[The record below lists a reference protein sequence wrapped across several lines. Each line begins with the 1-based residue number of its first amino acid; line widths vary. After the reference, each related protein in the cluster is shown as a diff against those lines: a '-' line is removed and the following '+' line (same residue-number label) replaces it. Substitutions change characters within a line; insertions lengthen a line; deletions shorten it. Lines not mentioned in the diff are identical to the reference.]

1 MPPVGICLE
10 FGPRITEGCDE
21 VMRAADQRCVCPG
34 CGAVCR
40 GRFQG
45 CAEVWKRG
53 PQAVNLVS
61 KAATGRSTARARS
74 GLGPEGREQPD
85 HLTRLPGDPPPSANN
100 GSVVSTPVEHTAATL
115 AEAVEERLAAVGRR
129 LHEGQELALRARL
142 DKIECRLDELTAALE
157 EDGNVGNRST
167 DGQGSGASQG
177 DKSDRAGGRSAS

>member
-21 VMRAADQRCVCPG
+21 VMRAADQRCACPG

-45 CAEVWKRG
+45 CPEVWNRG
-53 PQAVNLVS
+53 PQAVSLVR

-74 GLGPEGREQPD
+74 GSGPEGSQQPD
-85 HLTRLPGDPPPSANN
+85 HLTYLPGDPLPSANN
-100 GSVVSTPVEHTAATL
+100 GSVISRPVEQTAATL

-129 LHEGQELALRARL
+129 LHEGQELALGARL
-142 DKIECRLDELTAALE
+142 DRIECRLDELTAALE
-157 EDGNVGNRST
+157 EDANFRDRST
-167 DGQGSGASQG
+167 DGQGSRASQS
-177 DKSDRAGGRSAS
+177 DKSDQAEGRSGS